1 MTDPRGRCRGVD
13 AIVRNPHTVNRGR
26 VAIHRGLTFGLL
38 LCSLL
43 LPRSLPAVTQQ
54 SALELIRARNVAVE
68 KILTSSPDEP
78 NAETREK
85 LKDIINGLMDFR
97 ELSRRALG
105 KYWERITEQEKT
117 DFVNVFR
124 KLIRNSSV
132 KKLSIYKADRVTY
145 EESGKGDNGTVVST
159 IAYKGRG
166 EVAIDYRM
174 HKVGDDW
181 KVYDMLID
189 GASTARTY
197 RDSFYKEIERTSYGD
212 MYDKLVRKLEEQ
224 S

>member
-1 MTDPRGRCRGVD
+1 MDG
-13 AIVRNPHTVNRGR
+13 IVGKPHTVNRGR
-26 VAIHRGLTFGLL
+26 VAIHTGLTFGLL

-43 LPRSLPAVTQQ
+43 LPRSLLAVTQQ
-54 SALELIRARNVAVE
+54 SALELIKARNVAVE
-68 KILTSSPDEP
+68 EILASSPDEP
-78 NAETREK
+78 NTETREK
-85 LKDIINGLMDFR
+85 LKDVINGLIDFR

-105 KYWERITEQEKT
+105 KYWERRTEQEKI

-124 KLIRNSSV
+124 ELIRNSSV

-145 EESGKGDNGTVVST
+145 EELDKGDNRTDVATV
-159 IAYKGRG
+159 AYKGRK
-166 EVAIDYRM
+166 EVEIVYRM

-197 RDSFYKEIERTSYGD
+197 RDSFYKEIGRTSYGD
-212 MYDKLVRKLEEQ
+212 MYDKLVRKLEEE